1 MAVMALLLAG
11 CAGGT
16 TPAVGDLLGAVG
28 LPQQVGLD
36 DATIGAGL
44 KEALRVG
51 TDRTVADTSR
61 DGGFLRN
68 PLIRIPLP
76 EQMDAAAK
84 GLRAIGF
91 GQQVD
96 ELEVAMN
103 RAAER
108 ASGEAAAVFIDAIGQ
123 MSFADVRAIWQG
135 PDDAATE
142 YFREKTSDPLRARFG
157 PIVDESMQQVG
168 LARLYDNLMGKLA
181 ALPLVPEPQLEL
193 DEYVTGRTLSG
204 LFTVLAQE
212 EARIRTDPAARTTD
226 LLQTVF
232 GGS

>member
-1 MAVMALLLAG
+1 MALLLAG

-28 LPQQVGLD
+28 LPQQPGLD
-36 DATIGAGL
+36 DATIASGL

-103 RAAER
+103 RAAEQ
-108 ASGEAAAVFIDAIGQ
+108 ASGEAAAVFIDAISQ

-142 YFREKTSDPLRARFG
+142 YFRAKTSDPLRARFT

-168 LARLYDNLMGKLA
+168 LARLYDDLMGKLA
-181 ALPLVPEPQLEL
+181 ALPLIPESQLEL

-212 EARIRTDPAARTTD
+212 EARIRTDPAARTTQ